1 MTKNIIK
8 KEEMENKKKMYKK
21 VSDMN
26 FREYNNRFALVK
38 NTGIDFEECDINIIE
53 PFYAYM
59 YIHKNLGTLMVI
71 LGNEENE
78 EKYIH
83 EEYLFNA
90 EYGFFENFDIELIED
105 EEYEYADTV
114 RWIYK
119 QDCVSNENVLKT
131 RDINKLD
138 KFRTKNNPDIL
149 NCQLLSKTGETRQ
162 IYAKIKDYIEEND
175 IMLVEKFEN
184 TNELNEKKADYV
196 EEFTKDFTENF
207 IKEKT
212 ENTDNLLLAKHIK
225 FKNIETIIVLEK

>member
-1 MTKNIIK
+1 
-8 KEEMENKKKMYKK
+8 MYKK
-21 VSDMN
+21 VCDMN

-38 NTGIDFEECDINIIE
+38 NTRIDFEECDIDIIE

-59 YIHKNLGTLMVI
+59 YIHKKLGMLMVI

-83 EEYLFNA
+83 EDLLINA

-114 RWIYK
+114 RWIYE

-131 RDINKLD
+131 RDMDKLD
-138 KFRTKNNPDIL
+138 KFRTKGNPDML
-149 NCQLLSKTGETRQ
+149 NCQLLNKEGKTRQ

-175 IMLVEKFEN
+175 IILVEKFEN
-184 TNELNEKKADYV
+184 IDELNEKKEDYV
-196 EEFTKDFTENF
+196 EELTKDFTENF
-207 IKEKT
+207 IEEKPK
-212 ENTDNLLLAKHIK
+212 NIDNLLLAKHIK
-225 FKNIETIIVLEK
+225 YKNFETIIVLEK